1 MIGLVALLKARPGLE
16 QEAYDTCSQMAGEV
30 NKKEKGCL
38 LYEAYKSR
46 ENPLEIYI
54 LEKYSAMED
63 LEEHRHTKHYFEF
76 REKIKG
82 LLSEPPAVT
91 ILDPIE

>member
-1 MIGLVALLKARPGLE
+1 VIGLVAVLKTRPGME

-38 LYEAYKSR
+38 LYEAYKTR
-46 ENPLEIYI
+46 ENPSEIYI

-63 LEEHRHTKHYFEF
+63 LEEHRQTTHYLEF

-91 ILDPIE
+91 ILDPID